1 KRMRGCNVLHPM
13 GWDAF
18 GLPAEQYAVQT
29 NVHPAITTRKA
40 IDTFRA
46 QLQRFGLSYDWSR
59 EFATIDPEF
68 HRWTQWIWLRCY
80 HAWYDRAAK
89 KAKPVTELVKSF
101 ERGERMH
108 GGKAWAAMSA
118 GERRSAIDSY
128 RLAYLGEQMV
138 NWCPRLGTVL
148 ANEEVID
155 GRSERGGYPVTRV
168 PLRQWMFR
176 ITEYAERLLEDLK
189 SIDWPESTRAQQ
201 TEWIGRSEGA
211 EIRFEVNG
219 CDPITVFTTR
229 PDTLFGATYMVLA
242 PEHPLVER
250 AMALASPA
258 KAKELRAYVAA
269 ARNRADVD
277 RQAESKT
284 KTGVDTGL
292 RARNPATGAD
302 IPVWVADYV
311 LMGYGTGAIMA
322 VPGHDERDF
331 EFAKAFSLPIVRVVM
346 PRGDA
351 KGGVD
356 AANEPLDAANE
367 PLDAA
372 FSDDGIACRSSGD
385 GISID
390 GLPTAQA
397 KARVIEWV
405 ERRGIGRGRINYKLR
420 DWLFSRQ
427 RYWGEPFPIVFDEAG
442 NHHPV
447 SESHLP
453 VRLPEVEDFRP
464 IESETPT
471 PPLGKATAWVL
482 TTAGEA
488 GVDPAILPPS
498 TRVRRETNTMP
509 GWAGSCWYYLRYCDP
524 RNEQRFVGADAE
536 RYWMQGGGVDLYVGG
551 AEHAV
556 LHLLYARFWHK
567 VLYDLGEVTTPEPFR
582 KLFHQGMITS
592 WAYSRADRSLVAVD
606 QVEERHGAFFEK
618 GSGEPVTQTVA
629 KMSKSLRNVI
639 NPEGVIAEYG
649 ADTMRLYEMAMGP
662 LEQSKPWN
670 TRDIAGVFRFLQRVW
685 RLAIDE
691 RTGELLLAAR
701 EDPAIER
708 TLHRTIA
715 RVAADTERLAFNTA
729 ISAMIELVNAATRPT
744 QMTDPTQG
752 GLTRSQ
758 LERFTLT
765 LAPYA
770 PHLAEEVWS
779 KLGHARSLSNE
790 PWPTVDPAQLV
801 DDEVEIAVQVLGRIK
816 ARMLVPSKASAA
828 DIEALVL
835 ADESVAQHLA
845 GKPVRKVIVVP
856 GRMVN
861 IVTG

>member
-1 KRMRGCNVLHPM
+1 MSVEVETRYRYTGALANEIESKWQARWARESPFRALNPGDAGFDASKPKFYCLDMFPYPSGAGLHVGHPEGYIATDILCRMKRMRGCNVLHPM

-108 GGKAWAAMSA
+108 GGKAWTAMSA

-302 IPVWVADYV
+302 IPVWVAD
-311 LMGYGTGAIMA
+311 
-322 VPGHDERDF
+322 
-331 EFAKAFSLPIVRVVM
+331 
-346 PRGDA
+346 
-351 KGGVD
+351 
-356 AANEPLDAANE
+356 
-367 PLDAA
+367 
-372 FSDDGIACRSSGD
+372 
-385 GISID
+385 
-390 GLPTAQA
+390 
-397 KARVIEWV
+397 
-405 ERRGIGRGRINYKLR
+405 
-420 DWLFSRQ
+420 
-427 RYWGEPFPIVFDEAG
+427 
-442 NHHPV
+442 
-447 SESHLP
+447 
-453 VRLPEVEDFRP
+453 
-464 IESETPT
+464 
-471 PPLGKATAWVL
+471 
-482 TTAGEA
+482 
-488 GVDPAILPPS
+488 
-498 TRVRRETNTMP
+498 
-509 GWAGSCWYYLRYCDP
+509 
-524 RNEQRFVGADAE
+524 
-536 RYWMQGGGVDLYVGG
+536 
-551 AEHAV
+551 
-556 LHLLYARFWHK
+556 
-567 VLYDLGEVTTPEPFR
+567 
-582 KLFHQGMITS
+582 
-592 WAYSRADRSLVAVD
+592 
-606 QVEERHGAFFEK
+606 
-618 GSGEPVTQTVA
+618 
-629 KMSKSLRNVI
+629 
-639 NPEGVIAEYG
+639 
-649 ADTMRLYEMAMGP
+649 
-662 LEQSKPWN
+662 
-670 TRDIAGVFRFLQRVW
+670 
-685 RLAIDE
+685 
-691 RTGELLLAAR
+691 
-701 EDPAIER
+701 
-708 TLHRTIA
+708 
-715 RVAADTERLAFNTA
+715 
-729 ISAMIELVNAATRPT
+729 
-744 QMTDPTQG
+744 
-752 GLTRSQ
+752 
-758 LERFTLT
+758 
-765 LAPYA
+765 
-770 PHLAEEVWS
+770 
-779 KLGHARSLSNE
+779 
-790 PWPTVDPAQLV
+790 
-801 DDEVEIAVQVLGRIK
+801 
-816 ARMLVPSKASAA
+816 
-828 DIEALVL
+828 
-835 ADESVAQHLA
+835 
-845 GKPVRKVIVVP
+845 
-856 GRMVN
+856 
-861 IVTG
+861 